1 MTLKS
6 HLATDCGF
14 SAVEFTMQI
23 DQDIKISLR
32 RARMC
37 NTFHSLHAEISTLS
51 TLTERKT

>member
-23 DQDIKISLR
+23 DQDIKISLK

-51 TLTERKT
+51 TLTGRKT